1 MLNFSWVGYCTCARL
16 ISKMI
21 DFGQGMNP
29 NTCALILGT
38 KFDDELLLMQV
49 YIYECIPIFQL
60 CLYVLENVLY
70 KHSSSISSVIWSFIM
85 FSKH

>member
-1 MLNFSWVGYCTCARL
+1 
-16 ISKMI
+16 MI

-49 YIYECIPIFQL
+49 YSMNAFPFSNFVYTFW
-60 CLYVLENVLY
+60 
-70 KHSSSISSVIWSFIM
+70 KM
-85 FSKH
+85 FSTNIPQAFLQLSGLS